1 MTERI
6 GVPAVD
12 AVLEQVESVGLL
24 PIGQQVAVYERAQ
37 EQLRRALDVDPA
49 DVDSGDMDADVDA
62 GAGADSASVG

>member
-12 AVLEQVESVGLL
+12 AVLEQVEAVGLL

-49 DVDSGDMDADVDA
+49 DVDSADMDADVDA